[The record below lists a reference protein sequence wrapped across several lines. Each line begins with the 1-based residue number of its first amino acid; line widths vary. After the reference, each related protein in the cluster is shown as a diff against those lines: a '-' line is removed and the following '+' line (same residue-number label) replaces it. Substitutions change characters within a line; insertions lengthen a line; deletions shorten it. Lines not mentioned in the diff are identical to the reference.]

1 MCVCVCV
8 CLFVCTV
15 CLSVSCLCVCVCA
28 AVHAWELMEPSDY
41 HVYLTISCYIRGRY
55 FQVNRAKLGRYE
67 KSLEQLRHDNQNLS
81 GQVSRLDQEKS
92 DMQFQLHAKTK
103 EPSWSSLKYSGGAG
117 NIWKPSGIITNSTI

>member
-1 MCVCVCV
+1 MYHVCVCV
-8 CLFVCTV
+8 SV
-15 CLSVSCLCVCVCA
+15 CLYCVSSVSCLCVCVCA

-41 HVYLTISCYIRGRY
+41 HVYLTISRYIRGRY

-67 KSLEQLRHDNQNLS
+67 KFLEQLRHDDQNLS

-103 EPSWSSLKYSGGAG
+103 EPSWSSLK
-117 NIWKPSGIITNSTI
+117 